1 MHNAYQ
7 RIENTVA
14 MGSVQTFNIQEV
26 DDTGITPLTVACVT
40 GHTRITKMLIEHGA
54 IVNFI
59 DKVWKIIIFF
69 FAIILVHVY
78 IIIHIIIKIGHSSLY
93 DASGYDRT
101 ETVRLLLQN
110 GADVNLPTEVML
122 YSVYTV
128 EV

>member
-1 MHNAYQ
+1 MYIN
-7 RIENTVA
+7 V
-14 MGSVQTFNIQEV
+14 QEV
-26 DDTGITPLTVACVT
+26 DDTGLTPLTIACVT
-40 GHTRITKMLIEHGA
+40 GHTGIAKMLIEHGA

-59 DKVWKIIIFF
+59 DKVWKDIHILCD
-69 FAIILVHVY
+69 ILVC
-78 IIIHIIIKIGHSSLY
+78 IISIHIIRKIGHSSLY

-110 GADVNLPTEVML
+110 GADVNLPTEVIL